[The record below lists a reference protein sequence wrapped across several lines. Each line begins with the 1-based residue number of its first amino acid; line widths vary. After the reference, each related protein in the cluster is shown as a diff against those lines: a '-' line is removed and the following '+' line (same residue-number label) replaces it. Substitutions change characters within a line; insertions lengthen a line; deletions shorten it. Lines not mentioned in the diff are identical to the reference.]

1 MASQFNRFKETL
13 SELFMLDQA
22 ELDFG
27 IYRIMNQKRTEIDRY
42 LDIDLVRQVKE
53 VLAANAGGKRESLL
67 KEIAEATKNAE
78 SLGVDAATLPKIQT
92 LKAEL
97 SQLGGAEELEND
109 VYDHLA
115 TFFKRYYDGGDF
127 ISLRRYKKDVYAI
140 PYEGEEV
147 KLHWAN
153 ADQYYIK
160 TSEYFRNYTF
170 KLEGD
175 KRVSFVLLEA
185 STEQNN
191 NKSQGDKERRFAIYA
206 QMPVEADGAELRIN
220 FTYEPTDK
228 KEKQADLMAAAYAV
242 VKPLVPV
249 EFSEV
254 FSLRATD
261 KNKNRTLLEKHFT
274 DYVAKNTFD
283 YFIHKDLRGFLTREL
298 DFYIKNEILFIDDID
313 TKQESEFVKYLSAI
327 KAVKAVGAKIID
339 FLSSLEDFQKKLWLK
354 KKFVAECNYC
364 ITLDRVPEELYAEIA
379 CNDVQREEWVR
390 LFAIDEIKSIGA
402 SGLFFDGATVG
413 YSVPLSIEFLKSN
426 PHLVLDTAFFDDR
439 FRQHL
444 VSSIHNFDEQ
454 LDGTL
459 INSENF
465 QALNLLQEKHNE
477 QINGIY
483 VDPPYNTSASEIVYK
498 NSYKESSWLTL
509 ISDRFIL
516 GKKFLK
522 DDGIQCSTIDDV
534 ENSKFQ
540 VLIED
545 IFGKNN
551 MVGIVPIKINPSG
564 RPTERGFAL
573 THEYAIFSAKT
584 DSAGISKVPRTSEQM
599 SRYDQKDKRG
609 VFEYRNLRRE
619 GSNSDRENGQ
629 RQYYPIYGNLSTQQ
643 IRVPKMEWIEDKREW
658 TVLESEYDNEVV
670 IFPVN
675 DAGREKNWRW
685 SEESVKSD
693 YTQFLV
699 RIPQGGTTPQVYYKY
714 RPNEEGITPF
724 TMWTEAK
731 FSATEHGTKVIK
743 DLFNES
749 NFAYPKSIYAVE
761 ESLSVI
767 GVKKE
772 KTALVLDFFAGS
784 GTTGH
789 AVINLNREDEGR
801 RKYILVEM
809 GTYFDTVTKPRIQKV
824 IYSRDWKDGKP
835 VSRAG
840 SSHCFKYLRLEQYED
855 TLNNL
860 VVKQTNEQ
868 KSAFDTSDT
877 FRESF
882 LLGYMLDAQ
891 TQDSLL
897 SADWFINPFAVSLNI
912 TRQNEMQQRNIDIIE
927 TFNYLIGLNIDSI
940 AYPKEGI
947 CTVTGT
953 TRRGEHSLIIWRDCT
968 KIDNE
973 ALNKFFTKSAYSTR
987 DNEFDRIYINGDNN
1001 LENLRTDE
1009 DHWKVVLTEEEF
1021 AKRMF
1026 EKK

>member
-27 IYRIMNQKRTEIDRY
+27 IYRIMNQKRTEINRY

-67 KEIAEATKNAE
+67 KKIAEATKNAE
-78 SLGVDAATLPKIQT
+78 SLGVDVTTVSKIQT

-97 SQLGGAEELEND
+97 SELGGAEELEND

-170 KLEGD
+170 KLDGD

-206 QMPVEADGAELRIN
+206 EKPVEIEGTELRIN

-228 KEKQADLMAAAYAV
+228 KEKQADLMAAAYET

-298 DFYIKNEILFIDDID
+298 DFYIKNEILFIDDIN
-313 TKQESEFVKYLSAI
+313 TKQESEFLKYLSAI

-364 ITLDRVPEELYAEIA
+364 ITLDRVPAELYAEIA
-379 CNDVQREEWVR
+379 ANDAQREEWVR
-390 LFAIDEIKSIGA
+390 LFAIDEIKGAGA
-402 SGLFFDGATVG
+402 SGLFADGATVG
-413 YSVPLSIEFLKSN
+413 YSVPLSTEFLKSN

-439 FRQHL
+439 FCQRL
-444 VSSIHNFDEQ
+444 VSSIHNLDEQ

-465 QALNLLQEKHNE
+465 QALNLLQEKYKE
-477 QINGIY
+477 QVKCIY
-483 VDPPYNTSASEIVYK
+483 IDPPFNLKQNGDFLYRTDYKDSTWATLVNDRMEISTKLLNKKGFFYLRCD
-498 NSYKESSWLTL
+498 NNGNY
-509 ISDRFIL
+509 IARPIL
-516 GKKFLK
+516 DNHFGMEKFLSELLVQRIRK
-522 DDGIQCSTIDDV
+522 NVTDQGRVSLPLANDSLFLYSMTESYEFINPYIKLQQERESYWRRIDDSSGYRNPP
-534 ENSKFQ
+534 ERN
-540 VLIED
+540 
-545 IFGKNN
+545 IFGKIFYPYKRDAHFKFSQDSINR
-551 MVGIVPIKINPSG
+551 MIEEGKIRIVCKECKKPHTTGIWKSCPDCGNTEATPQYLVSATDKKILDTNWLDIAGYSSKTG
-564 RPTERGFAL
+564 FSTENAEVL
-573 THEYAIFSAKT
+573 
-584 DSAGISKVPRTSEQM
+584 
-599 SRYDQKDKRG
+599 
-609 VFEYRNLRRE
+609 L
-619 GSNSDRENGQ
+619 DRVVE
-629 RQYYPIYGNLSTQQ
+629 LST
-643 IRVPKMEWIEDKREW
+643 
-658 TVLESEYDNEVV
+658 N
-670 IFPVN
+670 
-675 DAGREKNWRW
+675 
-685 SEESVKSD
+685 
-693 YTQFLV
+693 
-699 RIPQGGTTPQVYYKY
+699 QGD
-714 RPNEEGITPF
+714 
-724 TMWTEAK
+724 M
-731 FSATEHGTKVIK
+731 
-743 DLFNES
+743 
-749 NFAYPKSIYAVE
+749 
-761 ESLSVI
+761 
-767 GVKKE
+767 
-772 KTALVLDFFAGS
+772 VLDYFGGS
-784 GTTGH
+784 GTTP
-789 AVINLNREDEGR
+789 AVSIQKNR
-801 RKYILVEM
+801 KWICVEM
-809 GTYFDTVTKPRIQKV
+809 GLQFYSFILPRLK
-824 IYSRDWKDGKP
+824 KE
-835 VSRAG
+835 
-840 SSHCFKYLRLEQYED
+840 SSKKQGFFKYLSLEQYED

-860 VVKQTNEQ
+860 VAKQTPQQTDVFN
-868 KSAFDTSDT
+868 TSDT

-882 LLGYMLDAQ
+882 LLGYMLDTQ

-897 SADWFINPFAVSLNI
+897 SADWFVNPFAVSLNI
-912 TRQNEMQQRNIDIIE
+912 TRQNEMQRRKIDIIE

-940 AYPKEGI
+940 AYPKDGI

-1026 EKK
+1026 EN

>member
-78 SLGVDAATLPKIQT
+78 SLGVDVTTVSKIQT

-160 TSEYFRNYTF
+160 TSEYFRNYSF

-206 QMPVEADGAELRIN
+206 KKPVEVDGTELRIN

-228 KEKQADLMAAAYAV
+228 KEKQADLMSTAYAV

-254 FSLRATD
+254 FSIRATD

-327 KAVKAVGAKIID
+327 KAIKAVGEKIID

-364 ITLDRVPEELYAEIA
+364 ITLDRVAEELYAEIA
-379 CNDVQREEWVR
+379 ANDAQREEWVR
-390 LFAIDEIKSIGA
+390 LFAIDEIKGTGA
-402 SGLFFDGATVG
+402 SGLFAEGATVG
-413 YSVPLSIEFLKSN
+413 YSVPLTVEFLKSN
-426 PHLVLDTAFFDDR
+426 PFLVLDTAFLDDR
-439 FRQHL
+439 FRQRL

-465 QALNLLQEKHNE
+465 HALNLLQEKYQE
-477 QINGIY
+477 QVKCIY
-483 VDPPYNTSASEIVYK
+483 IDPPYNTEKDRSEGKFIYKDGFDHSSWCSMITDRVSTSRILMSNDGIIFSSIDDAEVNTLKYLHTEIFGQSNFIGQWNWFKSATPPNLSKKIKKNLEYILSFQNGGNDDRFVGKQKESKSDDPFTKPQNTYKELTFPAGSINAKFKDPIIEVGIYGTDKFPNELLNNVTFVNGVNANDAVFKNRFIWTQEKLTEEIGNGTVINLSK
-498 NSYKESSWLTL
+498 NIVLSYKKANYDPEVPPNLIDANVGVGTTEQAGSDLLSIFGNKVFDYPKPTNLIEYL
-509 ISDRFIL
+509 ISFCSV
-516 GKKFLK
+516 
-522 DDGIQCSTIDDV
+522 DD
-534 ENSKFQ
+534 
-540 VLIED
+540 
-545 IFGKNN
+545 
-551 MVGIVPIKINPSG
+551 
-564 RPTERGFAL
+564 
-573 THEYAIFSAKT
+573 
-584 DSAGISKVPRTSEQM
+584 
-599 SRYDQKDKRG
+599 
-609 VFEYRNLRRE
+609 
-619 GSNSDRENGQ
+619 
-629 RQYYPIYGNLSTQQ
+629 
-643 IRVPKMEWIEDKREW
+643 
-658 TVLESEYDNEVV
+658 
-670 IFPVN
+670 
-675 DAGREKNWRW
+675 
-685 SEESVKSD
+685 
-693 YTQFLV
+693 
-699 RIPQGGTTPQVYYKY
+699 
-714 RPNEEGITPF
+714 
-724 TMWTEAK
+724 
-731 FSATEHGTKVIK
+731 
-743 DLFNES
+743 
-749 NFAYPKSIYAVE
+749 SI
-761 ESLSVI
+761 I
-767 GVKKE
+767 
-772 KTALVLDFFAGS
+772 LDFFAGS

-835 VSRAG
+835 VSRTG

-868 KSAFDTSDT
+868 TMAFDTTDT

-882 LLGYMLDAQ
+882 LLGYMLDTQ

-940 AYPKEGI
+940 AYPKDGI

-987 DNEFDRIYINGDNN
+987 DNEFERIYINGDNN

-1026 EKK
+1026 ETK

>member
-42 LDIDLVRQVKE
+42 LNIDLVRQVKE
-53 VLAANAGGKRESLL
+53 VLAANAGDKRESLL

-170 KLEGD
+170 KLDSG

-206 QMPVEADGAELRIN
+206 EKPVEVDGAELRIN

-228 KEKQADLMAAAYAV
+228 KEKQADLMAEAYAV
-242 VKPLVPV
+242 VKPLIPV

-254 FSLRATD
+254 FLLRATD

-364 ITLDRVPEELYAEIA
+364 ITLDRVPEELYTEIA
-379 CNDVQREEWVR
+379 VSDAQREEWVR
-390 LFAIDEIKSIGA
+390 LFAIDEIKGTGA
-402 SGLFFDGATVG
+402 SGLFADGATVG

-426 PHLVLDTAFFDDR
+426 PFLVLDTTFFDDR
-439 FRQHL
+439 FRQRL
-444 VSSIHNFDEQ
+444 ASSIHNFDEQ

-465 QALNLLQEKHNE
+465 QALNLLQEKYE
-477 QINGIY
+477 KSFDCVY
-483 VDPPYNTSASEIVYK
+483 ADPPYNAKSSEILYK
-498 NSYKESSWLTL
+498 NEFKHSSWLSLMCDRLNLAYNLRANVGSL
-509 ISDRFIL
+509 I
-516 GKKFLK
+516 
-522 DDGIQCSTIDDV
+522 TAID
-534 ENSKFQ
+534 ENEFAELSSMMNCIFPFESKTA
-540 VLIED
+540 IS
-545 IFGKNN
+545 
-551 MVGIVPIKINPSG
+551 IVHNPAGVQGDNFSYS
-564 RPTERGFAL
+564 
-573 THEYAIFSAKT
+573 HEYAIYVFDNKKNIIGKTKREEESEEAFRDWGGTCSRGLAKNC
-584 DSAGISKVPRTSEQM
+584 
-599 SRYDQKDKRG
+599 
-609 VFEYRNLRRE
+609 F
-619 GSNSDRENGQ
+619 
-629 RQYYPIYGNLSTQQ
+629 YPIYVKENEIIGFGDVCADDFHPGNSNLKNGN
-643 IRVPKMEWIEDKREW
+643 VIEIYPIDDETGQERKWVFARD
-658 TVLESEYDNEVV
+658 TVE
-670 IFPVN
+670 
-675 DAGREKNWRW
+675 
-685 SEESVKSD
+685 
-693 YTQFLV
+693 T
-699 RIPQGGTTPQVYYKY
+699 
-714 RPNEEGITPF
+714 
-724 TMWTEAK
+724 
-731 FSATEHGTKVIK
+731 IK
-743 DLFNES
+743 DNLFPKENNGVISIKRIKTETS
-749 NFAYPKSIYAVE
+749 YKTVWNDKKFYANIYGSKLLNSLFGAKRFDFPKSIYTLQECLYAVN
-761 ESLSVI
+761 SFRNQN
-767 GVKKE
+767 G
-772 KTALVLDFFAGS
+772 TAIDYFAGS

-789 AVINLNREDEGR
+789 AVINLNREDEGQ

-860 VVKQTNEQ
+860 VVKQTHEQ

-882 LLGYMLDAQ
+882 LLGYMLDTQ

-927 TFNYLIGLNIDSI
+927 TFNYLIGLKIDSI

-968 KIDNE
+968 KIDNA

-1026 EKK
+1026 ETK

>member
-27 IYRIMNQKRTEIDRY
+27 IYRIMNQKRAEIDRY

-170 KLEGD
+170 KLDSG

-206 QMPVEADGAELRIN
+206 EKPVEVDGAELRIN

-379 CNDVQREEWVR
+379 ANNAQREEWVR
-390 LFAIDEIKSIGA
+390 LFAINEIKGTGA
-402 SGLFFDGATVG
+402 SGLFSDGATVG
-413 YSVPLSIEFLKSN
+413 YSVPLSVEFLKSN

-439 FRQHL
+439 FRQRL

-465 QALNLLQEKHNE
+465 QALNLLQEKYANK
-477 QINGIY
+477 IGGIY
-483 VDPPYNTSASEIVYK
+483 IDPPYNTSASEILYK
-498 NSYKESSWLTL
+498 NSYKHSSWLSL
-509 ISDRFIL
+509 INDRISIAHSL
-516 GKKFLK
+516 L
-522 DDGIQCSTIDDV
+522 DYDSIMCYTIDDFEFDKSKCLLDSV
-534 ENSKFQ
+534 FGSENILG
-540 VLIED
+540 VI
-545 IFGKNN
+545 
-551 MVGIVPIKINPSG
+551 PIRNNPSG
-564 RPTERGFAL
+564 RSTAKGVSIA
-573 THEYAIFSAKT
+573 HEYALLY
-584 DSAGISKVPRTSEQM
+584 GYSEASEVGRLERNEKQQA
-599 SRYDQKDKRG
+599 RYSEKDDKG
-609 VFEYRNLRRE
+609 VFEWTNFRKH
-619 GSNSDRENGQ
+619 GGMKSDAPTM
-629 RQYYPIYGNLSTQQ
+629 YYPIFISEDGL
-643 IRVPKMEWIEDKREW
+643 RVPKMEYDEEVEEWNLMEEPKKHEKIIYPIDENGLDRRWKWGYDRTIANPEEFCVRPDRTGELGVYVKTRVKNDGILPLTWWDKK
-658 TVLESEYDNEVV
+658 EY
-670 IFPVN
+670 
-675 DAGREKNWRW
+675 
-685 SEESVKSD
+685 
-693 YTQFLV
+693 
-699 RIPQGGTTPQVYYKY
+699 
-714 RPNEEGITPF
+714 
-724 TMWTEAK
+724 
-731 FSATEHGTKVIK
+731 SATAYGTNILK
-743 DLFNES
+743 DIFGNLQVFS
-749 NFAYPKSIYAVE
+749 YPKSIHAVADC
-761 ESLSVI
+761 LKVLDI
-767 GVKKE
+767 
-772 KTALVLDFFAGS
+772 TDNNIVLDFFAGS

-789 AVINLNREDEGR
+789 AVINLNREDEGQ

-835 VSRAG
+835 VSRTG

-860 VVKQTNEQ
+860 VVKQTHEQ

-882 LLGYMLDAQ
+882 LLGYMLDTQ

-897 SADWFINPFAVSLNI
+897 SADWFINPFDVSLNI

-953 TRRGEHSLIIWRDCT
+953 TRRGEHSLIIWRDCN

-1026 EKK
+1026 EK

>member
-1 MASQFNRFKETL
+1 MASQFNRFKDTL

-170 KLEGD
+170 KLDSG

-206 QMPVEADGAELRIN
+206 EKPVEVDGAELRIN

-364 ITLDRVPEELYAEIA
+364 ITLDRVPEDLYAEIA
-379 CNDVQREEWVR
+379 ANNAQREEWVR
-390 LFAIDEIKSIGA
+390 LFAIDEIKGTGA
-402 SGLFFDGATVG
+402 SGLFANGATVG

-426 PHLVLDTAFFDDR
+426 PYLVLDTAFFDDR
-439 FRQHL
+439 FRQRL

-454 LDGTL
+454 LDGIL

-465 QALNLLQEKHNE
+465 QALNLLQEKY
-477 QINGIY
+477 QRSINVVYI
-483 VDPPYNTSASEIVYK
+483 DPPYNAKSSEIMYK
-498 NSYKESSWLTL
+498 NTFKHSSWLSL
-509 ISDRFIL
+509 MDNRIEVGKRLLNEDGVKVVAIDEIEQEVL
-516 GKKFLK
+516 GQLL
-522 DDGIQCSTIDDV
+522 T
-534 ENSKFQ
+534 
-540 VLIED
+540 
-545 IFGKNN
+545 NN
-551 MVGIVPIKINPSG
+551 FPDHHKSCLSIVHNPSG
-564 RPTERGFAL
+564 QQGDNFSY
-573 THEYAIFSAKT
+573 THEFAYFVYPQGHYIGLENRT
-584 DSAGISKVPRTSEQM
+584 DNADVRPLRDVSSNENMRT
-599 SRYDQKDKRG
+599 DAANC
-609 VFEYRNLRRE
+609 F
-619 GSNSDRENGQ
+619 
-629 RQYYPIYGNLSTQQ
+629 YPIY
-643 IRVPKMEWIEDKREW
+643 V
-658 TVLESEYDNEVV
+658 
-670 IFPVN
+670 
-675 DAGREKNWRW
+675 KN
-685 SEESVKSD
+685 
-693 YTQFLV
+693 
-699 RIPQGGTTPQVYYKY
+699 
-714 RPNEEGITPF
+714 N
-724 TMWTEAK
+724 
-731 FSATEHGTKVIK
+731 KVIGFGDVCDDSYHPGSANVIK
-743 DLFNES
+743 EDGVTDVYPIDAQGNERKWVFARQSVEKIKKELTVQYNKQRGIWDIIRTKTRFNYKS
-749 NFAYPKSIYAVE
+749 VWTDKKYSANSWGSVILNQMMGSAVFTFPKSIYTVYDCVDA
-761 ESLSVI
+761 
-767 GVKKE
+767 
-772 KTALVLDFFAGS
+772 ALDNEDKGLILDYFAGS

-835 VSRAG
+835 VSRTG

-868 KSAFDTSDT
+868 TMAFDTSDT

-882 LLGYMLDAQ
+882 LLGYMLDTQ

-1021 AKRMF
+1021 TKRMF
-1026 EKK
+1026 ETK

>member
-27 IYRIMNQKRTEIDRY
+27 IYRIMNQKRAEIDRY

-78 SLGVDAATLPKIQT
+78 SLGVDVTTVSKIQA

-115 TFFKRYYDGGDF
+115 TFFKRYYDSGDF

-191 NKSQGDKERRFAIYA
+191 NKSQGDKERRFAIYTEK
-206 QMPVEADGAELRIN
+206 PVEVDGAELRIN

-228 KEKQADLMAAAYAV
+228 KEKQTDLMTAAYAV
-242 VKPLVPV
+242 VKPLIPV

-254 FSLRATD
+254 FSIRATD

-313 TKQESEFVKYLSAI
+313 TKQESEFLKYLSAI
-327 KAVKAVGAKIID
+327 KAVKAVGTKIID

-354 KKFVAECNYC
+354 KKFVVECNYC
-364 ITLDRVPEELYAEIA
+364 ITLDRVPEELYTEIA
-379 CNDVQREEWVR
+379 ENDAQREEWVR
-390 LFAIDEIKSIGA
+390 LFAIDEIKGTGA
-402 SGLFFDGATVG
+402 SGLLVDGATVV
-413 YSVPLSIEFLKSN
+413 YSIPLSIEFLKSN
-426 PHLVLDTAFFDDR
+426 PYLVLDTAFFDNR
-439 FRQHL
+439 FRQRL

-465 QALNLLQEKHNE
+465 QALNLLQEKYQE
-477 QINGIY
+477 QVKCIY
-483 VDPPYNTSASEIVYK
+483 IDPPYNTDATPIVYK
-498 NSYKESSWLTL
+498 NTFKDSTWLSL
-509 ISDRFIL
+509 MYDRLVL
-516 GKKFLK
+516 GNNLAKI
-522 DDGIQCSTIDDV
+522 DDGYYSVAIDDC
-534 ENSKFQ
+534 ELHNLYKLMELALPSKDLLQ
-540 VLIED
+540 V
-545 IFGKNN
+545 
-551 MVGIVPIKINPSG
+551 IVNHYPGSG
-564 RPTERGFAL
+564 TGRSNVSK
-573 THEYAIFSAKT
+573 THEYNIYAIPKDT
-584 DSAGISKVPRTSEQM
+584 DILRGNIKESGERIRGFCRSGTGDNNYRVGRPNSFYAVLIDDATKEIKGIETPPVLNDS
-599 SRYDQKDKRG
+599 
-609 VFEYRNLRRE
+609 
-619 GSNSDRENGQ
+619 
-629 RQYYPIYGNLSTQQ
+629 YPIETTNEGWVRIYPLGADGSERCWSLGYESAQKAINNKMLECTSNNIIRRLYYDEADWELVPSLWVDNKYSAVVHGTNLLTDMFGKSGLFSF
-643 IRVPKMEWIEDKREW
+643 PKSKF
-658 TVLESEYDNEVV
+658 T
-670 IFPVN
+670 
-675 DAGREKNWRW
+675 
-685 SEESVKSD
+685 VKSAVYSGTFLNKEDGLILD
-693 YTQFLV
+693 Y
-699 RIPQGGTTPQVYYKY
+699 
-714 RPNEEGITPF
+714 
-724 TMWTEAK
+724 
-731 FSATEHGTKVIK
+731 
-743 DLFNES
+743 
-749 NFAYPKSIYAVE
+749 
-761 ESLSVI
+761 
-767 GVKKE
+767 
-772 KTALVLDFFAGS
+772 FAGS

-789 AVINLNREDEGR
+789 AVIEINREDEGR

-860 VVKQTNEQ
+860 VVKQTNAQ
-868 KSAFDTSDT
+868 TMAFDTSDT

-882 LLGYMLDAQ
+882 LLGYMLDTQ

-1026 EKK
+1026 ETK

>member
-27 IYRIMNQKRTEIDRY
+27 IYRIMNQKRTEINRY

-78 SLGVDAATLPKIQT
+78 SLGIDAATLPKIQT

-160 TSEYFRNYTF
+160 TSEYFRNYSF

-175 KRVSFVLLEA
+175 KRVSFVLIEA

-191 NKSQGDKERRFAIYA
+191 NKSQGDKERKFAIYA
-206 QMPVEADGAELRIN
+206 EKPVEIEGAELRIN

-228 KEKQADLMAAAYAV
+228 KTKQIDLMATAYEV

-249 EFSEV
+249 EFAEV

-261 KNKNRTLLEKHFT
+261 KNKNRTLLEKHLT

-283 YFIHKDLRGFLTREL
+283 YFIHKDLRGFLNREL
-298 DFYIKNEILFIDDID
+298 DFYIKNEILFIDDIN
-313 TKQESEFVKYLSAI
+313 TKQESEFLKHLSAI
-327 KAVKAVGAKIID
+327 KAVKAVGGKIID

-354 KKFVAECNYC
+354 KKFVVEANYC
-364 ITLDRVPEELYAEIA
+364 ITLDRVPSELYGEIVA
-379 CNDVQREEWVR
+379 CDAQREEWVR
-390 LFAIDEIKSIGA
+390 LFAIDEIKGTKA
-402 SGLFFDGATVG
+402 SGLFADGATVG
-413 YSVPLSIEFLKSN
+413 YSVPLSVEFLKSN
-426 PHLVLDTAFFDDR
+426 PYLVLDTAFFDAS
-439 FRQHL
+439 FRQRL
-444 VSSIHNFDEQ
+444 LSSIDNFDEQ

-465 QALNLLQEKHNE
+465 QALNLLQEKYQE
-477 QINGIY
+477 QVKCIY
-483 VDPPYNTSASEIVYK
+483 TDPPYNTGSDGFRYK
-498 NSYKESSWLTL
+498 DHYKHSSWLSMMQDRLMLAKETMTEDSSIYMSINENEAFNLEKLSNYVFGEDMYLTSFAVKVRHEDRILKGDKDFHEVYETL
-509 ISDRFIL
+509 FAYRKTLNHKTLKRIKDNTSNSEYIWSVDITIPDEIIEMGNKQVEVYYPKNYEIRQNTPNFMFLKRISVRGSIKEGNSSGRFYTANIEQL
-516 GKKFLK
+516 SDEYANCIFKVPNMGDDESPYRFFWKPSIESKRINGDYFQGVPLNRKDELEIPFPNFIDMEKEFNNCVDEGGISFSGGKK
-522 DDGIQCSTIDDV
+522 
-534 ENSKFQ
+534 
-540 VLIED
+540 
-545 IFGKNN
+545 
-551 MVGIVPIKINPSG
+551 
-564 RPTERGFAL
+564 
-573 THEYAIFSAKT
+573 
-584 DSAGISKVPRTSEQM
+584 
-599 SRYDQKDKRG
+599 
-609 VFEYRNLRRE
+609 
-619 GSNSDRENGQ
+619 
-629 RQYYPIYGNLSTQQ
+629 
-643 IRVPKMEWIEDKREW
+643 
-658 TVLESEYDNEVV
+658 
-670 IFPVN
+670 PVN
-675 DAGREKNWRW
+675 F
-685 SEESVKSD
+685 V
-693 YTQFLV
+693 
-699 RIPQGGTTPQVYYKY
+699 
-714 RPNEEGITPF
+714 
-724 TMWTEAK
+724 K
-731 FSATEHGTKVIK
+731 FSLNLATKNRGNTI
-743 DLFNES
+743 
-749 NFAYPKSIYAVE
+749 
-761 ESLSVI
+761 
-767 GVKKE
+767 
-772 KTALVLDFFAGS
+772 LDFFAGS

-789 AVINLNREDEGR
+789 AVIDLNREDEGK
-801 RKYILVEM
+801 RKYILIEM
-809 GTYFDTVTKPRIQKV
+809 GTYFDTITKPRIQKV
-824 IYSRDWKDGKP
+824 IYSKDWKDGKP
-835 VSRAG
+835 VSRTG

-860 VVKQTNEQ
+860 TVKQTHEQ
-868 KSAFDTSDT
+868 KIAFDTSDT

-882 LLGYMLDAQ
+882 LLGYMLDTE

-912 TRQNEMQQRNIDIIE
+912 TRQNEMQQQKIDIVE
-927 TFNYLIGLNIDSI
+927 TFNYLIGLNVTAI
-940 AYPKEGI
+940 AYPKDGI

-953 TRRGEHSLIIWRDCT
+953 TRRGEHSLIIWRDCN

-973 ALNKFFTKSAYSTR
+973 ALNGFFTKSAYSTR

-1026 EKK
+1026 EQ